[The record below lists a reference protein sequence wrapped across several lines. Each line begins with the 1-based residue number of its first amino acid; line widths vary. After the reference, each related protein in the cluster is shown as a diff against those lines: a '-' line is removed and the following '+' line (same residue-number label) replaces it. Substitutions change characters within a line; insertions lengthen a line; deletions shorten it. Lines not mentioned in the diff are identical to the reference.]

1 MKATPFLVFS
11 FNNQI
16 CPNCQSQVVLYI
28 FVGCEDKYQ
37 EIVGKYAT
45 YDEIG
50 VSGYQIQTYGKNV
63 WLKTEEAI
71 DIFGEN
77 KKCYILALIYHES
90 LNPPVEKQ
98 GGAYVLENGS
108 PLPKKEVWFNGDGS
122 MVDWDTAWT
131 DSETGTS
138 KE

>member
-1 MKATPFLVFS
+1 M
-11 FNNQI
+11 
-16 CPNCQSQVVLYI
+16 
-28 FVGCEDKYQ
+28 
-37 EIVGKYAT
+37 GKYAT

-77 KKCYILALIYHES
+77 KKCYILALIYHAS

-131 DSETGTS
+131 DSETGAS
-138 KE
+138 KEEKLLADWSALHERIHYIITHRFCGIKVFCRL